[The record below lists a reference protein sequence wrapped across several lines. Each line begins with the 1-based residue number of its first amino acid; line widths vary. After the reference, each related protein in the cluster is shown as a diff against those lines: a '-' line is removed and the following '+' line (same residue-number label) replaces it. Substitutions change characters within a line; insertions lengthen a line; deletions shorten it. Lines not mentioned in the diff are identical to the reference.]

1 MMLLVQGFLPDL
13 NKQLGIFLPLIV
25 VNCIILA
32 RAEMFASKN
41 TVLASAFDGLGMG
54 LGFTLALV
62 LMGSIREL
70 IGSGTIFGLTVT
82 KDVIDPMIIFILAPG
97 GFFVFGI
104 LIAITNKVLAKRGKT
119 RPETGCAMCPSREF
133 CKNAGQGDCS
143 EANFQ

>member
-1 MMLLVQGFLPDL
+1 
-13 NKQLGIFLPLIV
+13 
-25 VNCIILA
+25 
-32 RAEMFASKN
+32 
-41 TVLASAFDGLGMG
+41 MG